1 MVTVGAGYNLI
12 VIIISILLTPKPEFT
27 PTFFTIKYD
36 HVSH

>member
-12 VIIISILLTPKPEFT
+12 VIIISILLTPTPEFT